1 MHRRCDIRP
10 EELHGLR
17 GSVGRRL
24 VGRVVVPAVI
34 IYAVLVGV
42 GLLLAHPLARL
53 VSGEDGLN
61 RELVGERSP
70 VWTTVTAVFSALAN
84 TPAVVGVVIA
94 VTLAMRLIFGRWAE
108 SIILVTAV
116 LLQAAV
122 FLLTTMVVDRQRPA
136 VEHLDPAPPIS
147 SFPSGHTGA
156 ATALYVGVAV
166 VIAWQVRHK
175 LLRVLLVAVFVTV
188 PILVAVSRL
197 YRGMHHPTDVVF
209 GALNGLA
216 CLAVA
221 VYAFQPRS
229 ATAAPAGVTP
239 TTNR

>member
-1 MHRRCDIRP
+1 
-10 EELHGLR
+10 
-17 GSVGRRL
+17 
-24 VGRVVVPAVI
+24 
-34 IYAVLVGV
+34 
-42 GLLLAHPLARL
+42 
-53 VSGEDGLN
+53 
-61 RELVGERSP
+61 
-70 VWTTVTAVFSALAN
+70 VTAVFSALAN

-94 VTLAMRLIFGRWAE
+94 VALAMRLIFGRWAE

-136 VEHLDPAPPIS
+136 VEHLDPAPPTS

-156 ATALYVGVAV
+156 ATALYVGIAV
-166 VIAWQVRHK
+166 VIAWRVRHK
-175 LLRVLLVAVFVTV
+175 LLRVLLVAVFVAV

-221 VYAFQPRS
+221 VYAFHPRS

>member
-1 MHRRCDIRP
+1 MDRRFDIRP

-24 VGRVVVPAVI
+24 VGRVVVPAAI

-61 RELVGERSP
+61 RELVGDSLAGLDDGDGRVQRARQHARRGRCGDRGGPGDALDLRPLGRVDHFGHRRAPAGGRLSP
-70 VWTTVTAVFSALAN
+70 DHN
-84 TPAVVGVVIA
+84 
-94 VTLAMRLIFGRWAE
+94 
-108 SIILVTAV
+108 
-116 LLQAAV
+116 
-122 FLLTTMVVDRQRPA
+122 VDRQRPA
-136 VEHLDPAPPIS
+136 VEHLDPAPPTS

-166 VIAWQVRHK
+166 VIAWRVRHK

>member
-24 VGRVVVPAVI
+24 LGRVVVSLAI

-42 GLLLAHPLARL
+42 GARL
-53 VSGEDGLN
+53 SARAVGLG
-61 RELVGERSP
+61 RGRTESRTGRR
-70 VWTTVTAVFSALAN
+70 ALAGLDDGDGRVQRARQHARCGRCGDRGGPGDALDLRPLGRVDHFGHRRA
-84 TPAVVGVVIA
+84 PAGG
-94 VTLAMRLIFGRWAE
+94 RL
-108 SIILVTAV
+108 SPDHN
-116 LLQAAV
+116 
-122 FLLTTMVVDRQRPA
+122 VDRQRPA
-136 VEHLDPAPPIS
+136 VEHLDPAPPTS

-166 VIAWQVRHK
+166 VIAWRVRHK

>member
-1 MHRRCDIRP
+1 
-10 EELHGLR
+10 
-17 GSVGRRL
+17 
-24 VGRVVVPAVI
+24 
-34 IYAVLVGV
+34 
-42 GLLLAHPLARL
+42 
-53 VSGEDGLN
+53 
-61 RELVGERSP
+61 
-70 VWTTVTAVFSALAN
+70 
-84 TPAVVGVVIA
+84 
-94 VTLAMRLIFGRWAE
+94 MRLIFGRWTE

-136 VEHLDPAPPIS
+136 VEHQDPAPPTS

-156 ATALYVGVAV
+156 ATALYVGIAV
-166 VIAWQVRHK
+166 VIAWRVRHK
-175 LLRVLLVAVFVTV
+175 LLRVLLVAVFVAV

-221 VYAFQPRS
+221 VYAFHPRS

>member
-1 MHRRCDIRP
+1 M
-10 EELHGLR
+10 
-17 GSVGRRL
+17 
-24 VGRVVVPAVI
+24 
-34 IYAVLVGV
+34 
-42 GLLLAHPLARL
+42 
-53 VSGEDGLN
+53 
-61 RELVGERSP
+61 
-70 VWTTVTAVFSALAN
+70 TAVFSALAN
-84 TPAVVGVVIA
+84 APAVVGGDRGGPGDALDLRPLGRVDHFGHRRA
-94 VTLAMRLIFGRWAE
+94 PAGGRL
-108 SIILVTAV
+108 SPDHN
-116 LLQAAV
+116 
-122 FLLTTMVVDRQRPA
+122 VDRQRPA
-136 VEHLDPAPPIS
+136 VEHLDPAPPTS